1 MQALDRRRQWSD
13 EGMDPD
19 KWFAQYDEK
28 LRDAAQ
34 KAEKAEK
41 TLKTVGGSAT
51 SQDGE
56 VTVRVTASGALS
68 DLVLRPGVRDI
79 EPEHLAR
86 VILEATRQ
94 AQRDVGAQVVDVMT
108 KFVGEGEA
116 LEAVKEHLPEGYTG
130 DGKEDVFNIEKH
142 RDKRPDDDYFENPPE
157 VIK

>member
-1 MQALDRRRQWSD
+1 
-13 EGMDPD
+13 MDPD

-41 TLKTVGGSAT
+41 ALRTVGGSAT
-51 SQDGE
+51 SRDGE
-56 VTVRVTASGALS
+56 VTVRVSASGALS
-68 DLVLRPGVRDI
+68 DLVLRPGARDI
-79 EPEHLAR
+79 EPEQLAR
-86 VILEATRQ
+86 IILDTSRE

-108 KFVGEGEA
+108 KFVGEGAA

-130 DGKEDVFNIEKH
+130 DGRGDVFNIEKQ
-142 RDKRPDDDYFENPPE
+142 RDKRSDDEYFENPPE

>member
-1 MQALDRRRQWSD
+1 
-13 EGMDPD
+13 MDPD

-41 TLKTVGGSAT
+41 ALRTVGGSAT
-51 SQDGE
+51 SRDGE

-68 DLVLRPGVRDI
+68 DLVLRPGARDI
-79 EPEHLAR
+79 EPEQLAR
-86 VILEATRQ
+86 IILDTSRE

-108 KFVGEGEA
+108 KFVGEGPA
-116 LEAVKEHLPEGYTG
+116 LEAVKEHLPEGYSG
-130 DGKEDVFNIEKH
+130 DGRGDVFNIEKQ
-142 RDKRPDDDYFENPPE
+142 RDKRSDDEYFENPPE

>member
-1 MQALDRRRQWSD
+1 
-13 EGMDPD
+13 MDPE

-41 TLKTVGGSAT
+41 ALKTVGGAAT
-51 SQDGE
+51 SRDGE

-68 DLVLRPGVRDI
+68 DLVLRPGAGDI

-86 VILEATRQ
+86 IILQTSRE

-108 KFVGEGEA
+108 KFVGEGAA
-116 LEAVKEHLPEGYTG
+116 LEAVKEHLPEGYAG
-130 DGKEDVFNIEKH
+130 DGRDEVFNVEKQ
-142 RDKRPDDDYFENPPE
+142 RDKRSDDEYFENPPE

>member
-1 MQALDRRRQWSD
+1 
-13 EGMDPD
+13 MDPD

-41 TLKTVGGSAT
+41 ALRTVGGSAT
-51 SQDGE
+51 SRDGE

-68 DLVLRPGVRDI
+68 DLVLRPAAGDI
-79 EPEHLAR
+79 EPEQLAR
-86 VILEATRQ
+86 IILDTSRE

-108 KFVGEGEA
+108 KFVGEGPA
-116 LEAVKEHLPEGYTG
+116 LEAVKEHLPEGYAG
-130 DGKEDVFNIEKH
+130 DGRGDVFNIEKQ
-142 RDKRPDDDYFENPPE
+142 RDRRSDDEYFENPPE

>member
-1 MQALDRRRQWSD
+1 
-13 EGMDPD
+13 MDPD

-34 KAEKAEK
+34 KAEKAEQA
-41 TLKTVGGSAT
+41 LRTVGGSAT
-51 SQDGE
+51 SKDGE

-68 DLVLRPGVRDI
+68 DLVLRPGAGDI

-86 VILEATRQ
+86 VILETSRE

-108 KFVGEGEA
+108 KFVGEGAA
-116 LEAVKEHLPEGYTG
+116 LEAVKEHLPEGYAG
-130 DGKEDVFNIEKH
+130 DGRDDEPGTEKKP
-142 RDKRPDDDYFENPPE
+142 RGERTDDEYFENPPE

>member
-1 MQALDRRRQWSD
+1 
-13 EGMDPD
+13 MDPD

-41 TLKTVGGSAT
+41 ALKTVGGSAT
-51 SQDGE
+51 SKDGE

-68 DLVLRPGVRDI
+68 DLVLRPGVRDL

-86 VILEATRQ
+86 AILETSRE

-108 KFVGEGEA
+108 EFVGEGAA

-130 DGKEDVFNIEKH
+130 DG
-142 RDKRPDDDYFENPPE
+142 RDDADGTGKRPRGTRSDDEYFENPPE
-157 VIK
+157 VVK